1 MNRKAFTLIELLVVI
16 AIIALLIG
24 ILLPA
29 LGKARQTARQMKD
42 GSQIRG
48 VVQSMATWANT
59 NDDDYPLPSKVDK
72 DSAFTV
78 NYGTTIGT
86 AFMKDNARNMFSLM
100 IYNNFFAPEL
110 LVSPAES
117 NGLIEVDKDYE
128 LSQPQ
133 AAATPLKAAWDPKFK
148 AAPDPQEQIHPMETP
163 NGNLSY
169 AQVAPFGKQKI
180 RWTASSSSTEP
191 AVANRGPN
199 FTGTGTIP
207 NGVMWEPQQVTPASG
222 GSPGPSN
229 TLIIHGSRVKWEGN
243 VGYNDGH
250 VDFETRPDP
259 EDITYTIA
267 TGTIKTGKDN
277 IFVAESDTNGTS
289 LAPAPSSGDVPTT
302 VWSQC
307 SNAFLLMPVKVSGS
321 AQTPTVRRFI
331 D

>member
-59 NDDDYPLPSKVDK
+59 NGDDYPLPSKVDK

-78 NYGTTIGT
+78 NYGTTIAT

-117 NGLIEVDKDYE
+117 NGLIEIDKDYE

-148 AAPDPQEQIHPMETP
+148 ASPDAQEQVHPQETP
-163 NGNLSY
+163 AGNLSY

-207 NGVMWEPQQVTPASG
+207 NNVTWEPLPVNGQ
-222 GSPGPSN
+222 PSN

-259 EDITYTIA
+259 EDITYTIT

-277 IFVAESDTNGTS
+277 IFVAESDTNGQS
-289 LAPAPSSGDVPTT
+289 LATGSSTGAIPTN
-302 VWSQC
+302 VWQQV
-307 SNAFLLMPVKVSGS
+307 SNAFMVMPIKVAGS
-321 AQTPTVRRFI
+321 AQTPTVTRFI